1 MKVGDYYK
9 YLSVDENIEFVG
21 PIKKDRILKEYT
33 NRVRKIGSSE
43 LSDCNKV
50 TTYNCF
56 AVAIITPTLWAVNST
71 TDDIK
76 QIDIKTRKILIM
88 TGNFHPN
95 SDIDK
100 SYVDR
105 KSGGRGLS
113 SIKIMF
119 ESSLVV
125 YANI

>member
-1 MKVGDYYK
+1 
-9 YLSVDENIEFVG
+9 
-21 PIKKDRILKEYT
+21 
-33 NRVRKIGSSE
+33 
-43 LSDCNKV
+43 
-50 TTYNCF
+50 
-56 AVAIITPTLWAVNST
+56 
-71 TDDIK
+71 
-76 QIDIKTRKILIM
+76 M